1 MMDNGG
7 TKTSC
12 LAISRNR
19 FSSEEIVFSNDS
31 SLNVLNEL
39 LELSN
44 QSRFDYCTMVT
55 EIRNEQKAD
64 ELRNKLL
71 ESCFTDQLKIIQ
83 SVLGRFTRRAEQLSD
98 GKVFLKGRGVITSEG
113 LIIVSKSITGL
124 YQTEKKL

>member
-1 MMDNGG
+1 M
-7 TKTSC
+7 
-12 LAISRNR
+12 
-19 FSSEEIVFSNDS
+19 
-31 SLNVLNEL
+31 NEL

-64 ELRNKLL
+64 ELRNRLL
-71 ESCFTDQLKIIQ
+71 ESRFADQLKIIQ

-113 LIIVSKSITGL
+113 LVIVSKSITGL